1 MITAVD
7 TNMLIDVISQ
17 NEKAIDALASAS
29 SQGQLIISEIVYAEM
44 CAGMTVEDMNHLC
57 KDFGIQLVPSSVQ
70 ALGLAGE
77 IWHRYR
83 MHHALDKKRV
93 LADFMVAAHALT
105 HADRLMTH
113 DRGFYRNY
121 FKNLIL
127 LNSSVDG

>member
-7 TNMLIDVISQ
+7 TNVLIDVISQ

-29 SQGQLIISEIVYAEM
+29 SQGQLIIGEIVYAEM
-44 CAGMTVEDMNHLC
+44 CAGMTVEDMGRLC

-77 IWHRYR
+77 IWRRYKA
-83 MHHALDKKRV
+83 HHSLDKKRV

-105 HADRLMTH
+105 HADRLLTH

-121 FKNLIL
+121 FKELTLVN
-127 LNSSVDG
+127 